1 MYYIDFVAELTYVP
15 RYDHV
20 HLWKHVDR
28 VLEQWRRQDSHSPR
42 VYAIRNWL
50 EQAPRPENRITL
62 GESHDAFGLPRLRM
76 CWTLGD
82 LEKRTVACAHEL
94 LAEALR
100 DNGVGSLFS
109 DLPSLENRWPDELAF
124 SSHTMGTTRMS
135 ASPRNGVVDSDC
147 RVHGVNNLY
156 VAGGSVLST
165 TGANMVTF
173 NLLVLALRLSDHLK
187 GKLLQYK

>member
-1 MYYIDFVAELTYVP
+1 MEPQRTVSTPSMLPGA
-15 RYDHV
+15 
-20 HLWKHVDR
+20 
-28 VLEQWRRQDSHSPR
+28 
-42 VYAIRNWL
+42 AIRMNK
-50 EQAPRPENRITL
+50 
-62 GESHDAFGLPRLRM
+62 RLRS
-76 CWTLGD
+76 TNPQIILGIGHGA
-82 LEKRTVACAHEL
+82 RYAHEL
-94 LAEALR
+94 LAEAFR

-135 ASPRNGVVDSDC
+135 ASPSNGVVDSDC

-156 VAGGSVLST
+156 VAGGSVLSI

-173 NLLVLALRLSDHLK
+173 NLLALALRLSDHLK